1 MHGTRR
7 CVKKVSNKQTEVVGG
22 RGQLGGRLRAGGS
35 WRGQARQ
42 AMRFLFI
49 AQASLL
55 ARTANKESP
64 GNHFDG
70 FILSVASFKAFKDA
84 KWVLKMSQH
93 RLPSK
98 LDKYFC
104 PEGR

>member
-1 MHGTRR
+1 MGGCGQGGADVGRH
-7 CVKKVSNKQTEVVGG
+7 VKPCI
-22 RGQLGGRLRAGGS
+22 
-35 WRGQARQ
+35 
-42 AMRFLFI
+42 FLFI

-55 ARTANKESP
+55 ARTANKEPP

-70 FILSVASFKAFKDA
+70 FILSVASFKAFKDT
-84 KWVLKMSQH
+84 KWVLNMCQY

-98 LDKYFC
+98 IGQVFC